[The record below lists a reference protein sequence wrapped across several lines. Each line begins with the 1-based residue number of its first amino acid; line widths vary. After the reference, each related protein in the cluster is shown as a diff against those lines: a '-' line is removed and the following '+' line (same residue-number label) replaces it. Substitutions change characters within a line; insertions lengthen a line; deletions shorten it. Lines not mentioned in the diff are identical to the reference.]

1 MTSGVY
7 ASVTAGRGVAEGNI
21 VETKILVCP
30 VRLQLGPGLHHTYS
44 MVYFK
49 E

>member
-30 VRLQLGPGLHHTYS
+30 VRLQVGSKPLPNVHYG
-44 MVYFK
+44 VF

>member
-7 ASVTAGRGVAEGNI
+7 TSVTAGRGVAEGNI
-21 VETKILVCP
+21 VYTKIPVCP
-30 VRLQLGPGLHHTYS
+30 VRLQVGSKPFPNVLCG
-44 MVYFK
+44 VF